1 MNNWLLIVVGVI
13 FLVGMVVGGIRGFFK
28 IGLSLLSSV
37 LTIILVIYLSPYA
50 ADALVK
56 YTPVDEM
63 IEEKCIEMFMPELS
77 ADLFEGKDLTGTP
90 LAGIDPEQFQNMSD
104 LDLSR
109 LGITASDVVKALGE
123 IPKDQQIKE
132 LEESN
137 LPQFLKDALLENNN
151 TTIYEELGVQ
161 TFAAYVASYISRMV
175 IKILSFLVTVI
186 VAVIIVRALMAAVDI
201 IGELPVIGF
210 FNHLGGVALGG
221 VIALLIVWDGFLVL
235 TLLYSTEAGKTCFDL
250 IEQSEILTFLYE
262 KNLLL
267 AKLLSF
273 K

>member
-1 MNNWLLIVVGVI
+1 
-13 FLVGMVVGGIRGFFK
+13 
-28 IGLSLLSSV
+28 
-37 LTIILVIYLSPYA
+37 
-50 ADALVK
+50 
-56 YTPVDEM
+56 
-63 IEEKCIEMFMPELS
+63 
-77 ADLFEGKDLTGTP
+77 
-90 LAGIDPEQFQNMSD
+90 MSD

-175 IKILSFLVTVI
+175 IKILSFLVTFI

-221 VIALLIVWDGFLVL
+221 VIALLIVWVGFLVL

-273 K
+273 Q

>member
-56 YTPVDEM
+56 YTPVD
-63 IEEKCIEMFMPELS
+63 EKCIEMFMPELS

-137 LPQFLKDALLENNN
+137 LPQFLKDALLEN
-151 TTIYEELGVQ
+151 YEELGVQ

-175 IKILSFLVTVI
+175 IKILSFLVTFI

-221 VIALLIVWDGFLVL
+221 VIALLIVWVGFLVL

-273 K
+273 Q